1 MNIAS
6 FFAGKL
12 NGDFWQFECHWR
24 RAKHKW
30 ESLNCLCRKPSF
42 LDNSGF
48 GHCSKLPR
56 PKDNICHY
64 NKYFRVGNMN
74 LDNLPNYPDMISKF
88 LVHQKSKSKREFIYG
103 SIPRD
108 FRMEY
113 RFKDNLGFFS
123 HTSNSKLQ
131 TMFSGQQWSMSLQHT
146 AFLKG
151 QHP

>member
-1 MNIAS
+1 MFLSEIQQKYLDEYCF

-24 RAKHKW
+24 RVKHTW

-64 NKYFRVGNMN
+64 NKCFRVGNMN

-88 LVHQKSKSKREFIYG
+88 LVHQKSKSKREFITG
-103 SIPRD
+103 VFHEILKWCTD
-108 FRMEY
+108 
-113 RFKDNLGFFS
+113 
-123 HTSNSKLQ
+123 SK
-131 TMFSGQQWSMSLQHT
+131 TI
-146 AFLKG
+146 
-151 QHP
+151 